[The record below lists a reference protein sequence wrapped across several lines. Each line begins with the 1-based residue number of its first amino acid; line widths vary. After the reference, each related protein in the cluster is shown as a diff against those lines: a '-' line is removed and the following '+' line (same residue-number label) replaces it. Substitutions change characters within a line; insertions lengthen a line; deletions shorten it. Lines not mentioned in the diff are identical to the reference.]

1 MPLVSFYTP
10 WKHHKASG
18 FMIFS
23 ESAER
28 DTRHEMELV
37 FFGFRQILVV
47 TRPKL
52 NVYEHFMNVLWYVQS
67 I

>member
-1 MPLVSFYTP
+1 
-10 WKHHKASG
+10 
-18 FMIFS
+18 MIFS
-23 ESAER
+23 ESVER

-52 NVYEHFMNVLWYVQS
+52 NVYEHLMNVL
-67 I
+67 